1 MPAARN
7 EISSIEVPGERSD
20 ELTPNINTGLES
32 SSLQSVVYSAKVVP
46 GRGRKNGTGRQV
58 TVRRGSECPSQRVR
72 RLVTLRLVREGSFP
86 APEGYPEGYQG
97 RAVPM
102 RSPNDVYEY
111 MAPYAARE
119 VCESFWILPL
129 DSQNRVAR
137 AGPAVITRGILNS
150 SLVHAR
156 EVFVVAILSSA
167 AALILI
173 HNHPSGD
180 PAPSPEDRAVT
191 AQLVSAGKL
200 LGIDVL
206 DHVIIGH
213 DRFTSFAETGLI

>member
-1 MPAARN
+1 MPATA
-7 EISSIEVPGERSD
+7 SS
-20 ELTPNINTGLES
+20 T
-32 SSLQSVVYSAKVVP
+32 
-46 GRGRKNGTGRQV
+46 GRGTRSVIYPPTAPSPGSKAVSHRA
-58 TVRRGSECPSQRVR
+58 RRPTQSIK

-86 APEGYPEGYQG
+86 APDGYPGP
-97 RAVPM
+97 APM
-102 RSPNDVYEY
+102 RSPRDVYEY

-129 DSQNRVAR
+129 DSQHRASR

-167 AALILI
+167 AALILV

-180 PAPSPEDRAVT
+180 PTPSEDDLAVT
-191 AQLVSAGKL
+191 KALVAAGKL

-206 DHVIIGH
+206 DHVIIGANQ
-213 DRFTSFAETGLI
+213 FTSFAEDGLL